1 MYNIA
6 IQIQIKGQGGRLAIF
21 STIKNKN
28 KNKNLLQKLSSHASK
43 KKKKKS
49 TKKKPANKTAKVW
62 VTKNRK

>member
-43 KKKKKS
+43 KKQQQ
-49 TKKKPANKTAKVW
+49 KKPANKTAKVW